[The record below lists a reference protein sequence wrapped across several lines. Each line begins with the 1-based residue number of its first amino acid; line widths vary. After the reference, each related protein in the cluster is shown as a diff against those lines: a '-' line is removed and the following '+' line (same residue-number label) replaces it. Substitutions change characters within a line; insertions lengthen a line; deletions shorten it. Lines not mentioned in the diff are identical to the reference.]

1 MNGKIK
7 KLVKDRGF
15 GFITGADGTEYFFHH
30 TALVGTR
37 MDTLEE
43 GDPVSFEEDASR
55 GGQKGPRA
63 GVVRVV

>member
-7 KLVKDRGF
+7 KLKSDKGF
-15 GFITGADGTEYFFHH
+15 GFITGDDKVEYFFHH

-43 GDPVSFEEDASR
+43 GDPVSFEVDTSRASE
-55 GGQKGPRA
+55 KGPRA
-63 GVVRVV
+63 GVVRVI